1 MANAR
6 RLGVGLG
13 AVCADVVESL
23 NTILKRAFNDH
34 SGRGGGML
42 GATELER
49 EGEVVSQVW
58 EWWFLKLDL
67 PLRNYGTPHTAP
79 CTMAKLMA
87 TRSPPPST
95 LASPP
100 PTLFFLLAMD
110 ASAMQKRL
118 ADMFKANNRALVCF
132 ACARLLVCSD

>member
-6 RLGVGLG
+6 RFGVGLG

-34 SGRGGGML
+34 SGRGGGVL

-58 EWWFLKLDL
+58 EWWFLNLTSRYATTGPPIPPHAPWPNSWPPVAPRPPPLL
-67 PLRNYGTPHTAP
+67 PLRQLCFP
-79 CTMAKLMA
+79 
-87 TRSPPPST
+87 
-95 LASPP
+95 
-100 PTLFFLLAMD
+100 LAMD
-110 ASAMQKRL
+110 VSAMQKML